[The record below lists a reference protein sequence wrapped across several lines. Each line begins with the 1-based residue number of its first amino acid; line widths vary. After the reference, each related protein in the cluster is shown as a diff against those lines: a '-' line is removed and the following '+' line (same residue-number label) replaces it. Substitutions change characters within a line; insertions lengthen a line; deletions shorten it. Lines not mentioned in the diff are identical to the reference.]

1 MTPHVLGAVWQDE
14 QVWDVPV
21 RQGIGEFV
29 VRPEVNAGMR
39 SEIKKAAG
47 AGKGNFVIESL
58 LQKNLAPQNPAP
70 TVKEGGEKA
79 GIGQSVMESILL
91 GMAPL
96 EHPEIAM
103 IVVLEGAHIDPL
115 VKSPVR
121 DLAEEMMPQARIALQ
136 NKAKPPTA
144 RELAVRETGYYK
156 KMEMI
161 QAKSTLP
168 AALVQGPQ
176 GLLMPDVRGL
186 SGRKAMQILQQ
197 YGVRLQIIGSGQV
210 ASQYPLA
217 GTALRGVE
225 QCVLHLKTMQ

>member
-1 MTPHVLGAVWQDE
+1 MTPHVLRAVWQDE

-58 LQKNLAPQNPAP
+58 LQKNLAPQSA
-70 TVKEGGEKA
+70 KEGGEKA
-79 GIGQSVMESILL
+79 GLGQPVMESILL

-103 IVVLEGAHIDPL
+103 IVVLEGASIDPL
-115 VKSPVR
+115 AKSPVR
-121 DLAEEMMPQARIALQ
+121 DLAEEMMPQARTALQ

-156 KMEMI
+156 KMETI

-168 AALVQGPQ
+168 TALAQGPQ
-176 GLLMPDVRGL
+176 GLVMPDVRGL